1 MTNADRGHEGNKGHK
16 GNARLATGR
25 TWVSFV
31 TSVRFVSFVTFVSLI
46 ASTVPARA
54 EIVFFNTGR
63 TLSVKNHRVDGES
76 VVLALRNG
84 GEIVCESSIIARIG
98 PDEVPYPEPEPAAVE
113 QPVLV
118 VQEAV
123 AVPYGDIINRFAAE
137 QNVPVKLVR
146 AVIEVESAYKSRARS
161 PKGAMGLMQLMPA
174 TARRYAVADPYDPA
188 SNIEAGIKHLRSLL
202 QRLTVPLALA
212 AYNAGEAAVQR
223 FNGIPPY
230 PETRDYV
237 SRIMRLA
244 AR

>member
-1 MTNADRGHEGNKGHK
+1 MTNADRGHQGDKGHRGK
-16 GNARLATGR
+16 ACRVTGPA
-25 TWVSFV
+25 
-31 TSVRFVSFVTFVSLI
+31 FVSFVTFVSFV
-46 ASTVPARA
+46 ASAAPARA
-54 EIVFFNTGR
+54 EIVFFHTGR
-63 TLSVKNHRVDGES
+63 TLSVRSHRVEGDS
-76 VVLALRNG
+76 VVLALRSG
-84 GEIVCESSIIARIG
+84 GEIVCESLIIARIG
-98 PDEVPYPEPEPAAVE
+98 PDEVPYPEPEPEPAIG
-113 QPVLV
+113 QPVTV
-118 VQEAV
+118 VQEVV
-123 AVPYGDIINRFAAE
+123 AVPYGDIINKFAAE

-188 SNIEAGIKHLRSLL
+188 SNIEAGIKHLKSLL
-202 QRLTVPLALA
+202 QRLPVTLALA

>member
-1 MTNADRGHEGNKGHK
+1 MMTNAVS
-16 GNARLATGR
+16 RLAFVT
-25 TWVSFV
+25 FV
-31 TSVRFVSFVTFVSLI
+31 TSVSLV
-46 ASTVPARA
+46 ASAVQARA

-63 TLSVKNHRVDGES
+63 TLSVKSHRVEGDS

-84 GEIVCESSIIARIG
+84 GEIVCESLIIARIG
-98 PDEVPYPEPEPAAVE
+98 PDEVPYPEPEPAVEAPMAVI
-113 QPVLV
+113 
-118 VQEAV
+118 QEAV
-123 AVPYGDIINRFAAE
+123 AVPYGDIINKFAAE
-137 QNVPVKLVR
+137 QDVPVKLVR

-188 SNIEAGIKHLRSLL
+188 SNIEAGIKHLKSLL
-202 QRLTVPLALA
+202 QRLPVTLALA

-237 SRIMRLA
+237 SRIMRIA